1 MLCAWYRMDSH
12 FEVTS
17 FKEFMNT
24 NISCQSKST
33 IFDVLSFKKRNKNTQ
48 HQINVQWA
56 SLEISN
62 KGQLVVPSAGEQF
75 QICSSIFKHISKY
88 KFV

>member
-17 FKEFMNT
+17 FKKFMNT

-33 IFDVLSFKKRNKNTQ
+33 IFNVLSYKKKNKNTQ
-48 HQINVQWA
+48 RKINVQWA
-56 SLEISN
+56 SLEICN
-62 KGQLVVPSAGEQF
+62 KGQVVPSAGEQF
-75 QICSSIFKHISKY
+75 QICSSIFKHIGKHE
-88 KFV
+88 FI